1 MMSNSCKNKKDLRLN
16 NGAQPCQ
23 HSETYPKAIFKTR
36 YRVFC
41 CQVLL
46 KALIFLEKKVRIVP
60 NKVCA
65 LFATRVRDFFVMS
78 ASKYILSTH
87 Y

>member
-1 MMSNSCKNKKDLRLN
+1 MSNSCKNEKDLRLN

-36 YRVFC
+36 YRVF
-41 CQVLL
+41 LL
-46 KALIFLEKKVRIVP
+46 SGAFKSSDILEKKVRIVQ